1 MPRRARVRLPHVPL
15 HVVQR
20 GVNKSTCFFSDFDRT
35 FFLVNLADLSE
46 KYRCAVHA
54 YVLMTNHWHLLVTPV
69 DERGVSLLM
78 KDLGQRYVQYVNRV
92 HKRTGGLWEG
102 RYRASFVDREFYLL
116 SCYRYIELNAV
127 RAGMVRH
134 PRDYPWSSYRIN
146 AEGEE
151 SALVRP
157 HPVFLELGADEVARR
172 KAYRALFVDELEP
185 SIVEDFRRCA
195 NSGSAVGNQQ
205 FIELAEQACGRRLTP
220 GKRGRRPRAKGGTSP
235 N

>member
-1 MPRRARVRLPHVPL
+1 M

-54 YVLMTNHWHLLVTPV
+54 YVLMTNHLHLLLTPV
-69 DERGVSLLM
+69 DECGVSLLM

-151 SALVRP
+151 SGLIRP
-157 HPVFLELGADEVARR
+157 HPVFLALGADEVTRR
-172 KAYRALFVDELEP
+172 KAYQALFVDELEP
-185 SIVEDFRRCA
+185 SIVENFRRCA
-195 NSGSAVGNQQ
+195 NSGSAVGNRQ
-205 FIELAEQACGRRLTP
+205 FIEFAEHACGRRLTP
-220 GKRGRRPRAKGGTSP
+220 GKRGRKPQAKEGTSP
-235 N
+235 IS